1 MSNKRKEEKKED
13 KSNNY
18 LSIISRSIPPKRTY
32 KINKVPFIEFK
43 DNKIQ
48 GVVSSG
54 SSVERVYVC
63 VINLEDKTF
72 TCHTNNNRPCGGLR
86 RDMCSHLR
94 ALLSVAEQN
103 KETASLV
110 ERCNFYYY
118 SADGQRR
125 YSEVFTRF
133 QEQIKVLEIELG
145 EKENFPEMSWFVGDL
160 S

>member
-1 MSNKRKEEKKED
+1 MINKVKEEKKEE
-13 KSNNY
+13 KSNSY
-18 LSIISRSIPPKRTY
+18 FSIVPRNTPPRRKY
-32 KINKVPFIEFK
+32 KIKKVPFMEFR

-72 TCHTNNNRPCGGLR
+72 TCHTNNNRTCGGLR
-86 RDMCSHLR
+86 GEMCSHIK
-94 ALLSVAEQN
+94 ALLDVARRDQ
-103 KETASLV
+103 ETKSLIMQS
-110 ERCNFYYY
+110 NFDFFN
-118 SADGQRR
+118 ADGRRR
-125 YSEVFTRF
+125 YSDVFTRF
-133 QEQIKVLEIELG
+133 QEQLKFLEIELG